1 MTTDTLNKVQDAE
14 TLVNDTRKA
23 ELLSKQSSIST
34 SPASMRGRS
43 SRRWAR

>member
-14 TLVNDTRKA
+14 RINDTRKA
-23 ELLSKQSSIST
+23 ELLATPVEHIDITSST
-34 SPASMRGRS
+34 PARS